1 MATTPRRRRKAAD
14 VAAPAPAP
22 ALPLTAADLAEFMGG
37 PEAKDLDEEAL
48 ALGQARELVA
58 VAAGHELPE
67 QLPHNLRQAVLLTA
81 ARVLLTGDATAA
93 AIPLTARYYLATHA
107 AARAV

>member
-14 VAAPAPAP
+14 PAAPAP
-22 ALPLTAADLAEFMGG
+22 ALPLAAADLAAFMGA
-37 PEAKDLDEEAL
+37 PDAEDVDSEAEAL
-48 ALGQARELVA
+48 AQARDLVA
-58 VAAGHELPE
+58 EAAGHDLPE

-81 ARVLLTGDATAA
+81 ARILITGDATAA
-93 AIPLTARYYLATHA
+93 ALPLTARYYLATHA